1 MSDFVL
7 DASYTLTW
15 CFPNR
20 ATPNTDATLKRLEAR
35 IDSAL
40 VPWVWQLEIGNALG
54 KAVVRG
60 KVPLAKALELWD
72 ELALLPIRQG
82 NVVNVPELL
91 QLSVRHNLSIYDACY
106 LQAALEA
113 QLPLATN
120 DEKLRK
126 AAEVSGVV
134 VFGL

>member
-1 MSDFVL
+1 VSDFVL

-20 ATPNTDATLKRLEAR
+20 ATPNSDATLKRLEAG
-35 IDSAL
+35 IDSAV

-60 KVPLAKALELWD
+60 KVPLPRALELWD
-72 ELALLPIRQG
+72 ELTLLPIRRIEVG
-82 NVVNVPELL
+82 SIPELL

-120 DEKLRK
+120 DDKLRK
-126 AAEVSGVV
+126 AAEASGVA